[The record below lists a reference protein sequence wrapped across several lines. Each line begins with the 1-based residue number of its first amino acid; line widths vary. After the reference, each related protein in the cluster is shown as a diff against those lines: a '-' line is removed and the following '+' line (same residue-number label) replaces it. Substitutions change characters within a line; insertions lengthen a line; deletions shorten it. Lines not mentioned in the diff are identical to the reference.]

1 MRILLDH
8 CMDRRF
14 RRFLPSHQ
22 VRTTREMRWDSL
34 ENGDLL
40 DQAQGVFDVLLTVD
54 QNMQYQQTIAG
65 RSIALVVLV
74 SPDTRLAALALLVP
88 ELDRVLP
95 TVVPGNVYE
104 VRLPPPAA
112 PPLPPVP

>member
-14 RRFLPSHQ
+14 RRFLPTHQ
-22 VRTTREMRWDSL
+22 VRTTREMSWDAL

-40 DQAQGVFDVLLTVD
+40 DQAQAAFDILLTVD
-54 QNMQYQQTIAG
+54 QNMRHQQTIAS
-65 RSIALVVLV
+65 RPIALVVLV
-74 SPDTRLAALALLVP
+74 TPDTRLAALALLVP

-95 TVVPGNVYE
+95 TVLPGNVYE
-104 VRLPPPAA
+104 VRLPPPA
-112 PPLPPVP
+112 PPTVP